1 MLTAPEGRANAACIL
16 ACYMV
21 LIQSWPPHLALA
33 PIAQMDPPCMP
44 FRDAG
49 YSQAD
54 YTLSIQDVV
63 YGIWK
68 AKEEGLIGLHDF
80 CLEEYV

>member
-1 MLTAPEGRANAACIL
+1 
-16 ACYMV
+16 MV
-21 LIQSWPPHLALA
+21 LIQNWPPHLALG

-54 YTLSIQDVV
+54 YGLSIQDII
-63 YGIWK
+63 YGVFR
-68 AKEEGLIGLHDF
+68 AKEAGLFDLKDF
-80 CLEEYV
+80 NLEEYVYLCCLLSTPLT

>member
-1 MLTAPEGRANAACIL
+1 
-16 ACYMV
+16 
-21 LIQSWPPHLALA
+21 
-33 PIAQMDPPCMP
+33 MP

-54 YTLSIQDVV
+54 YGITIQDVI

-68 AKEEGLIGLHDF
+68 AKEEGLAGLNKF
-80 CLEEYV
+80 NLEE